1 MKKSIFLSI
10 ILMFAFTINIG
21 CDKLDVTKNLEL
33 EIEFVANS
41 SNADYE
47 DSEIFDASEN
57 SSVIEEYGDKI
68 TDIEITEV
76 TVWLTSFNGPAGQKI
91 VFNALTVADENGDG
105 EEAISTIADQDLAS
119 LLDSPIPLTVNQAGI
134 DRFAELIKESPHK
147 ALIKNVGSTDSS
159 PIDFVCVFKFKV
171 KMTANPL

>member
-1 MKKSIFLSI
+1 MKKGVFLTVLISLVI
-10 ILMFAFTINIG
+10 TMNIG
-21 CDKLDVTKNLEL
+21 CDKLDIIKDLEL
-33 EIEFVANS
+33 EIEFAANS

-68 TDIEITEV
+68 TNIEITEV
-76 TVWLTSFNGPAGQKI
+76 TVWLTSFNGPEGQKI
-91 VFNALTVADENGDG
+91 VFNALTVADENGNG
-105 EEAISTIADQDLAS
+105 EEAICTISDQDLAS
-119 LLDSPIPLTVNQAGI
+119 LLNSPIPLTVNQAGI

-147 ALIKNVGSTDSS
+147 ALIKNVGSADSS